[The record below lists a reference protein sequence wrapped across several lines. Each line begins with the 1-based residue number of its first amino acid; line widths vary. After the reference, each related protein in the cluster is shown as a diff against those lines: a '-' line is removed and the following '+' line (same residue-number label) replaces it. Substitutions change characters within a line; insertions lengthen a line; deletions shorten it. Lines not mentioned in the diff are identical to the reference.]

1 MKFFDDYFVFS
12 SKEKKGILTLVIII
26 LLMIIAY
33 RVIPNVFKP
42 EIQDFTEV
50 RALIEAMNSE
60 IESEKATSLFKFNP
74 NTISLD
80 SMLLLGLSKK
90 QAYNIKNYREKVGD
104 FKKKEEIKKIFSI
117 PDSLASQLIPFI
129 KLDKVVSTSS
139 KQKYVSEKSISL
151 FNFDPNTVT
160 QNELQNLG
168 FSSKQ
173 AKTLKNFR
181 EMGGRFKSKEDLKK
195 IYGVSDK
202 LYQSLEPYIQF
213 PEKEVKEE
221 IQETL
226 EIVELNSAKFYEIK
240 KGLNITSKQAGMVI
254 SYREKIGGFVNLSQL
269 NEVYGLEDFDLKS
282 VAKVE
287 INLQSISLI
296 NINTATF
303 KELVAHPYLS
313 FSDVKKIVN
322 YRDMHGDFVD
332 LEQIHQN
339 NLINLKQYR
348 KIAEYLTL

>member
-254 SYREKIGGFVNLSQL
+254 S
-269 NEVYGLEDFDLKS
+269 
-282 VAKVE
+282 
-287 INLQSISLI
+287 
-296 NINTATF
+296 
-303 KELVAHPYLS
+303 
-313 FSDVKKIVN
+313 
-322 YRDMHGDFVD
+322 
-332 LEQIHQN
+332 
-339 NLINLKQYR
+339 
-348 KIAEYLTL
+348 

>member
-90 QAYNIKNYREKVGD
+90 QAYDIKNYREKVGD

-287 INLQSISLI
+287 INPQSISLI

>member
-33 RVIPNVFKP
+33 RVIPYVFKP
-42 EIQDFTEV
+42 EIQDFREV
-50 RALIEAMNSE
+50 RAQIEAMNSE
-60 IESEKATSLFKFNP
+60 IKSDNDFSLFEFNP
-74 NTISLD
+74 NSISLD
-80 SMLLLGLSKK
+80 SMLLLGLTKK
-90 QAYNIKNYREKVGD
+90 QAYNIINYRKKIGN
-104 FKKKEEIKKIFSI
+104 FKKKEEIRKIFSI
-117 PDSLASQLIPFI
+117 SDSLASKLIPFI
-129 KLDKVVSTSS
+129 KLDNVVSTSS
-139 KQKYVSEKSISL
+139 KQKDVSEKSISL
-151 FNFDPNTVT
+151 FSFDPNTAT
-160 QNELQNLG
+160 QSELKNLG

-173 AKTLKNFR
+173 AKTLNNFR
-181 EMGGRFKSKEDLKK
+181 EKGGKFKSKEDLKK

-202 LYQSLEPYIQF
+202 LYNSIEPYIKF
-213 PEKEVKEE
+213 PEKKEKEE
-221 IQETL
+221 VL
-226 EIVELNSAKFYEIK
+226 EPLKIIELNSAEFYEIK
-240 KGLNITSKQAGMVI
+240 KALNITSKQAGMVI
-254 SYREKIGGFVNLSQL
+254 SYREKIGGYVSLSQL
-269 NEVYGLEDFDLKS
+269 NEVYRLENFDLKS
-282 VAKVE
+282 VANVE
-287 INLQSISLI
+287 VNPQSISLI

-348 KIAEYLTL
+348 KIVQYLTL

>member
-282 VAKVE
+282 LAKVE